1 MAFCLY
7 SGALLSGM
15 LIPMTL
21 GTDAGLLLPDVF
33 ALGTAGTPVII
44 FAFVIADSIEKL
56 GTYFNAIFKVEKVM
70 RVVAGLAFIITGL
83 YYVNIYVKVI

>member
-7 SGALLSGM
+7 SGALFSGM

-21 GTDAGLLLPDVF
+21 GTDAGLLLPD
-33 ALGTAGTPVII
+33 TAGTPVII